1 MEIKKRGRKPREL
14 TEKTINEVEEIRI
27 NNQIDKAITIDIH
40 GENKY
45 IDFKTP
51 KEERQPRWIGK
62 IDVFNSTNNELEYN
76 VL

>member
-14 TEKTINEVEEIRI
+14 TEKNINEVEEIQI
-27 NNQIDKAITIDIH
+27 NKGITIDIH

-51 KEERQPRWIGK
+51 KEERQQRWIGK
-62 IDVFNSTNNELEYN
+62 IDVFNSINNELEYN